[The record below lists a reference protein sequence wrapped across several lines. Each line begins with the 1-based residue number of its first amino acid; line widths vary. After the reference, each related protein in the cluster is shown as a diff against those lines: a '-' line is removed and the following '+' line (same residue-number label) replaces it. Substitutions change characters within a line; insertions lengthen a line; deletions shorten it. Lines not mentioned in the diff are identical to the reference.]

1 MLVHICCSVDS
12 HYFLQELQK
21 AYPNERLIGFFYNPN
36 IHPKAEHD
44 LRLSD
49 VARSCEMLNI
59 PLIVG
64 KYDDESWT
72 KSVQGLEDEPE
83 KGARCNVCFDVR
95 LIESAK
101 VALNQKE
108 KNFTTTLLSSP
119 MKEQEILYAQGEKIA
134 LEYNLNF
141 IKINVRANGGVNRQ
155 NELAKKDNL
164 YRQNYCGCKFA
175 LHKQREK
182 QGKISLEMLSS
193 VNGQIM
199 PASNEQRKATFSK
212 RDKIEREGGGY
223 ILRMQKSL
231 VWRLLSAKVEHK
243 ANVIPSYII
252 ARSGVKRKAKSGE
265 IVWIK
270 PNFEN
275 LFSLFCIHLGDLSL
289 QEKVAFLSEKERE
302 FRENNEILLGY
313 SKRDDSVFID
323 ILTLNFLLNSNFLNV
338 KDMLKNPPLYT
349 HELELRNA
357 LCGTESINPIIVLDS
372 KISHD
377 ITMNISMIIQ
387 EENVYEIID
396 EMVSCEFSSE
406 KLVASL

>member
-21 AYPNERLIGFFYNPN
+21 AYPHEKLKGFFYNPN

-49 VARSCEMLNI
+49 VKRSCEMLNI

-64 KYDDESWT
+64 KYDDCAWSESV
-72 KSVQGLEDEPE
+72 KGLENEPE

-101 VALNQKE
+101 VALEQKE

-134 LEYNLNF
+134 SDYGLNF

-175 LHKQREK
+175 LTKQREK
-182 QGKISLEMLSS
+182 QGKIPLEMLSS
-193 VNGQIM
+193 VSGQVM
-199 PASNEQRKATFSK
+199 PASSEQRLSTFAK
-212 RDKIEREGGGY
+212 RDKIENEGGGY
-223 ILRMQKSL
+223 ILKTQKSL
-231 VWRLLSAKVEHK
+231 VWRLLSGKIEHQRE
-243 ANVIPSYII
+243 VIPSYIV
-252 ARSGVKRKAKSGE
+252 ARSGGKKRAKSGE
-265 IVWIK
+265 ILWIK
-270 PNFEN
+270 PSLEN
-275 LFSLFCIHLGDLSL
+275 LFAVFYSQLQDLNL
-289 QEKVAFLSEKERE
+289 AERLEFLSEKERE
-302 FRENNEILLGY
+302 FRENSEILIGY

-323 ILTLNFLLNSNFLNV
+323 ILTLNFLLNTSFLSV
-338 KDMLKNPPLYT
+338 KDMLKNPPTYAR
-349 HELELRNA
+349 ELELRNA
-357 LCGTESINPIIVLDS
+357 LCGVESINPIIVLDS
-372 KISHD
+372 KICHD
-377 ITMNISMIIQ
+377 LILDISMVIQ
-387 EENVYEIID
+387 EENVYDVIAQLPF
-396 EMVSCEFSSE
+396 CEY
-406 KLVASL
+406 LASKFA